1 MMLTQDREDKV
12 GVTVERLSLD
22 SGGQRRLP
30 RKVTFPAHEPAL
42 KDVGGS
48 VEGREGRNRP
58 FLRSLPSRLPHLD

>member
-1 MMLTQDREDKV
+1 MLTQEREDKV

-22 SGGQRRLP
+22 SGGQRLP

-48 VEGREGRNRP
+48 VEGREGRSRP
-58 FLRSLPSRLPHLD
+58 FLRSLPCRLPHLD